1 MVKLPRPAA
10 HRLALLALLVSLGAS
25 STVSSQ
31 PADGSARYWFLDKLG
46 AGDLV
51 PADWALLRQNI
62 QLALYEL
69 GDGESVGWVEPSS
82 EHSGSV
88 RVIST
93 TSAGERSC
101 RRIRVSVDV
110 ATASDDGIFDLCRE
124 GNGFWMLTTST
135 LALHD

>member
-1 MVKLPRPAA
+1 MPRHRAGGGPAA
-10 HRLALLALLVSLGAS
+10 LALVALLLTGGKLG
-25 STVSSQ
+25 SQ
-31 PADGSARYWFLDKLG
+31 PADGSPRYWFLDQLS
-46 AGDLV
+46 AADLV

-69 GDGESVGWVEPSS
+69 GDGESVGWVEPTS

-93 TSAGERSC
+93 TAAGDLSC
-101 RRIRVSVDV
+101 RRIRVSVD
-110 ATASDDGIFDLCRE
+110 ATTGSDDGIFELCRE
-124 GNGFWMLTTST
+124 GNGFWHLVTST